1 MMKTNNKLSF
11 INAKQIQIVDYLA
24 GLAIEP
30 VKIYGN
36 DHWYRSP
43 FREERTPSFKVN
55 SRLNVWFDHGTGEG
69 GTIIDL
75 AAKLHQCT
83 YQEAAE
89 KLTNGNYQKAV
100 QSVIR
105 KKIEQPE
112 NKIEI
117 IGVNPITDPRLIK
130 YLKQRCIDLELA
142 NKYCRE
148 IDFSIGL
155 KAYTAI
161 GFPNQSNAY
170 ELRNRWFKGSSSPKD
185 FSFIDNGEKKIGVME
200 GFMDFLSVLSF
211 ESGEIKQFAAKS
223 NFLVLNSL
231 RLLKRSLPI
240 LESHSEI
247 NLFLDNDIAAKEA
260 KESLVEKGISF
271 NDPSSLYQGHKD
283 VNEYLIASSK
293 TNHGQT
299 IPRTRSRGMR
309 R

>member
-1 MMKTNNKLSF
+1 MTFTEAKTIGITEYLSSLG
-11 INAKQIQIVDYLA
+11 IGATYIS
-24 GLAIEP
+24 
-30 VKIYGN
+30 GN

-55 SRLNVWFDHGTGEG
+55 ARLNIWFDHGTGEG

-89 KLTNGNYQKAV
+89 KLTNGNFQKAPPSIV
-100 QSVIR
+100 NR
-105 KKIEQPE
+105 KVAQPE

-117 IGVNPITDPRLIK
+117 IGTNPITDPRLIK
-130 YLKQRCIDLELA
+130 YLKQRCINLELA
-142 NKYCRE
+142 NRYCRE
-148 IDFSIGL
+148 IDFSIGS
-155 KAYTAI
+155 KTYTAI

-185 FSFIDNGEKKIGVME
+185 FSFIDNGEKKICVME

-231 RLLKRSLPI
+231 SLLKRSLPI

-271 NDPSSLYQGHKD
+271 NDASSLYHGHKD
-283 VNEYLIASSK
+283 VNECLIASIK

-299 IPRTRSRGMR
+299 IHRTRSRGMR

>member
-1 MMKTNNKLSF
+1 MTFTEAKTIAITEYLSS
-11 INAKQIQIVDYLA
+11 L
-24 GLAIEP
+24 GIE
-30 VKIYGN
+30 VTCTRGN
-36 DHWYRSP
+36 DHWYHSP

-75 AAKLHQCT
+75 AAKLHQST
-83 YQEAAE
+83 YQEATE
-89 KLTNGNYQKAV
+89 KLTNGNFQKAPPSIV
-100 QSVIR
+100 NR
-105 KKIEQPE
+105 KVAQPE

-117 IGVNPITDPRLIK
+117 IGANPITDPRLIK
-130 YLKQRCIDLELA
+130 YLTQRCIDLELA
-142 NKYCRE
+142 KGYCHE
-148 IDFSIGL
+148 VDFSIGS
-155 KAYTAI
+155 KTYTAI

-185 FSFIDNGEKKIGVME
+185 FSFIDNGEKKICVME
-200 GFMDFLSVLSF
+200 GFMDFLSALSF
-211 ESGEIKQFAAKS
+211 ESGEIKQLAANS

-231 RLLKRSLPI
+231 RLLKRGLPI
-240 LESHSEI
+240 LQSYKEV

-260 KESLVEKGISF
+260 KENLAKKGIRF
-271 NDPSSLYQGHKD
+271 NDASSLYNGHKD
-283 VNEYLIASSK
+283 VNEYLIASIK

>member
-1 MMKTNNKLSF
+1 MTFTEAKT
-11 INAKQIQIVDYLA
+11 IAITQYLYNL
-24 GLAIEP
+24 GIEP
-30 VKIYGN
+30 TKLRGN

-55 SRLNVWFDHGTGEG
+55 SRLNVWYDHGTGEG

-89 KLTNGNYQKAV
+89 KLTNGNFQKAPPSIV
-100 QSVIR
+100 NR
-105 KKIEQPE
+105 KVAQPE

-130 YLKQRCIDLELA
+130 YLNQRCIGLDIA
-142 NKYCRE
+142 NRYCRE
-148 IDFSIGL
+148 IDFSIGS
-155 KAYTAI
+155 KTYTAI

-170 ELRNRWFKGSSSPKD
+170 ELRNRWFKGSCSPKD
-185 FSFIDNGEKKIGVME
+185 FSFIDNGEKKICVME

-211 ESGEIKQFAAKS
+211 ESWEIKQFAANS

-240 LESHSEI
+240 LQSYKEV

-260 KESLVEKGISF
+260 KENLREKEIRF
-271 NDPSSLYQGHKD
+271 NDASTLYRGHKD
-283 VNEYLIASSK
+283 VNEYLIASIK
-293 TNHGQT
+293 TNHSQT